1 MITKKDSVQEQ
12 ALKEIEKYQRCGV
25 GISMGV
31 GKTRIAIKHLMKNY
45 HPLIK
50 VLVVIPKLSIK
61 DSWEDELKKMN
72 LEKLSHHIVFSTY
85 LSINKQDPTEYDIV
99 YLDECH
105 SLLDTHE
112 TFLEN
117 FKGKILGLTG
127 TPPVRKT
134 SEKYRMVY
142 KYCPIVFK
150 FSVDQATDQKILND
164 YRIYVHKIG
173 LSKLPAFKKK
183 NKSGGIWYTS
193 EKNDYDYLTKQLATA
208 NTPKQLQFFSIL
220 RMRAMMDYNTKEIY
234 LKSIL
239 DQVNSKCII
248 FANTQEQADRICKH
262 SYHSTNPKSDENLQL
277 FKDGRIQKLSCVMQL
292 NEGVTVP
299 DLKVGIIMHAYGN
312 ERKSAQRI
320 GRLLRLNPTQVATC
334 HILCYKDTIDE
345 KWVDKALDGLDQEKI
360 TTIVV

>member
-72 LEKLSHHIVFSTY
+72 LEKLSNHIVFSTY
-85 LSINKQDPTEYDIV
+85 LSINKQDPTDYDIV

-112 TFLEN
+112 IFLER

-127 TPPVRKT
+127 TPPVRKG
-134 SEKYRMVY
+134 SEKYRMVH

-164 YRIYVHKIG
+164 YRIYVHKIA

-183 NKSGGIWYTS
+183 NKNGGVWYTS
-193 EKNDYDYLTKQLATA
+193 EKNDYDYLTKQLAMA

-234 LKSIL
+234 LKTIL
-239 DQVNSKCII
+239 AQVNSKCIV

-262 SYHSTNPKSDENLQL
+262 SYHSNNPKSDENLQL
-277 FKDGRIQKLSCVMQL
+277 FKDGRIQQLSCVMQL

-345 KWVDKALDGLDQEKI
+345 KWVQKALDGLDPDKI
-360 TTIVV
+360 VNITV